1 MSGLTLPRT
10 DKYVNAPVSV
20 KVTSVFT
27 SISLASLSLIFTFQ
41 VLQSVINDLDL
52 LLDYRQALREVIVLR
67 DTVFKLLQAVVRK
80 LRADED
86 TTK

>member
-27 SISLASLSLIFTFQ
+27 SINLAMRSLIFMFEI
-41 VLQSVINDLDL
+41 LQSVINHLDL
-52 LLDYRQALREVIVLR
+52 LLDNRQALREVIVLR

-80 LRADED
+80 L
-86 TTK
+86 